1 MSTNN
6 PSRALKAQEGFT
18 LTELLAV
25 MAILGI
31 LAGLVAGGVAFVGG
45 EVSRAE
51 RKRTSGAEQ
60 NRTTERHVV
69 KHQGPGGVRAR
80 FRQLPEVGWTS
91 CCA

>member
-1 MSTNN
+1 MSWASSLTDQPCVAWLA
-6 PSRALKAQEGFT
+6 PSSLNST
-18 LTELLAV
+18 
-25 MAILGI
+25 M
-31 LAGLVAGGVAFVGG
+31 
-45 EVSRAE
+45 SRAE